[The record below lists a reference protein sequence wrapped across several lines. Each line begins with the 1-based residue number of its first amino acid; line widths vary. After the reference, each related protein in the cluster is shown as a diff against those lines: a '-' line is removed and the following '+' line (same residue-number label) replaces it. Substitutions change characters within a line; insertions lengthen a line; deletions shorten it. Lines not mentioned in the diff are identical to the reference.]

1 MTEDIPRR
9 VLALESSVTAIGN
22 DLKDVRADVSSVA
35 GKIDKLVDGLTQTDG
50 RVAERAQAVKAE
62 IRDEG
67 DRKARDRSELFKS
80 GLALFGA
87 IGLVVGAFGGPYLAK
102 LDATSTGQRETTT
115 AVSAV
120 REVLAQQGAEI
131 ARNRDSLDTSRDR
144 NRRQDEQLT
153 DLNTRVARIEGARA
167 GNGR

>member
-1 MTEDIPRR
+1 MDNIPDR
-9 VLALESSVTAIGN
+9 VARLET
-22 DLKDVRADVSSVA
+22 SVA
-35 GKIDKLVDGLTQTDG
+35 SIGDDVKDLRGEIGGMGGKLDKLVDGLTQTDG

-67 DRKARDRSELFKS
+67 DRKARDRSELFKN

-87 IGLVVGAFGGPYLAK
+87 IALVVGAFGGPYLAK
-102 LDATSTGQRETTT
+102 LDATSTGQREATA

-131 ARNRDSLDTSRDR
+131 GRNRDSIDTSRER
-144 NRRQDEQLT
+144 NRRQDDQLT
-153 DLNTRVARIEGARA
+153 DINTRVARMEGVR
-167 GNGR
+167 GLNGR

>member
-1 MTEDIPRR
+1 MTEDIPSR
-9 VLALESSVTAIGN
+9 VRALESSVTSIGN

-50 RVAERAQAVKAE
+50 RVAERAQAVKLE
-62 IRDEG
+62 IREEG

-80 GLALFGA
+80 GAVLLGA

-144 NRRQDEQLT
+144 NRRQDEQLI
-153 DLNTRVARIEGARA
+153 DINTRVARIEGARA
-167 GNGR
+167 NNAR